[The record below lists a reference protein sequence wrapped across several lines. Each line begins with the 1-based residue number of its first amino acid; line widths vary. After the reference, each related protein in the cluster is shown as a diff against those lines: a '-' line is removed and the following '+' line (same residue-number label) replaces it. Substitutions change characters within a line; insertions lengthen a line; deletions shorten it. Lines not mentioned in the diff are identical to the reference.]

1 MQLEELKDK
10 KAQLE
15 KSILAS
21 IKKFQDETGLILYD
35 LELETK
41 TQKIS
46 PGQKQVTGQK
56 VKVTVRI

>member
-1 MQLEELKDK
+1 MQLEELKEK

-15 KSILAS
+15 KTILSA

-41 TQKIS
+41 TEKITT
-46 PGQKQVTGQK
+46 GQKQVIGQK

>member
-1 MQLEELKDK
+1 MQIEELKEK
-10 KAQLE
+10 KSLLE
-15 KSILAS
+15 KNILSS

-41 TQKIS
+41 TEKIS
-46 PGQKQVTGQK
+46 PGQKQLTGQK